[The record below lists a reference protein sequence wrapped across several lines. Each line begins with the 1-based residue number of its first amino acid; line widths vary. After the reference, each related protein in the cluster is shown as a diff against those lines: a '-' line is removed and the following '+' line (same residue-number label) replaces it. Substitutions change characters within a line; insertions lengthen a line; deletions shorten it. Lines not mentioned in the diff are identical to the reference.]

1 MPARIF
7 RGCHFRCSITCEK
20 KDLWAIAKGQE
31 KLENEISKKAN
42 RVLFCDTNLLQTKLY
57 SEIYYEGYCD
67 PRIEKSATENYYDLY
82 FLCDVDIPWVP
93 DDLRDKPNERVI
105 MFKAFKKELEKQR
118 NKKYEERSSEEEDNM
133 FHGIV
138 APRGGTVT
146 MMTTTVTNMAD
157 NKRII
162 LVMAMEIERLLE
174 ETNTE
179 PSAVWRAQRQQ
190 ILPQEVE

>member
-1 MPARIF
+1 MEKKINQIKSSLIKIVLFGPESTGKSTLSNALAKHYKSVCVPEYARDF
-7 RGCHFRCSITCEK
+7 LQSKWDMYRKTCEK

-42 RVLFCDTNLLQTKLY
+42 RVLFCDTNLLQTKVY

-105 MFKAFKKELEKQR
+105 MFKAFKKELEKQNLTYVVLKGSYKTR
-118 NKKYEERSSEEEDNM
+118 MDIATKHINVLLDLKKDK
-133 FHGIV
+133 
-138 APRGGTVT
+138 T
-146 MMTTTVTNMAD
+146 
-157 NKRII
+157 
-162 LVMAMEIERLLE
+162 
-174 ETNTE
+174 
-179 PSAVWRAQRQQ
+179 
-190 ILPQEVE
+190 